1 MYKAG
6 AALDNYVFYLRLSA
20 VDVPKIVL
28 RSQCSLSTFDRYVCR
43 NHLTP
48 TGPAPRP
55 ARHFEDEAPQAAT
68 SIFQSRQSTRLRD
81 GIRSRAKRQFA
92 AQRPSKG
99 VLGIHAKIAD
109 PIDSGTRHD
118 VVHLSSVVISRSREA
133 GSTSTHDRGTL

>member
-1 MYKAG
+1 MIKFEGNNNRWY
-6 AALDNYVFYLRLSA
+6 
-20 VDVPKIVL
+20 
-28 RSQCSLSTFDRYVCR
+28 SLG

-68 SIFQSRQSTRLRD
+68 SIFQSRQSTRGDYAAHLHRVQRLRD

>member
-1 MYKAG
+1 MIKFEGNNNRWYSLG
-6 AALDNYVFYLRLSA
+6 LRLSA

-68 SIFQSRQSTRLRD
+68 SIFQSRQSTRGD
-81 GIRSRAKRQFA
+81 YA
-92 AQRPSKG
+92 A
-99 VLGIHAKIAD
+99 
-109 PIDSGTRHD
+109 
-118 VVHLSSVVISRSREA
+118 HL
-133 GSTSTHDRGTL
+133 H